1 MVTVCMLVCKG
12 CQWLGPNSGIPGAL
26 AVGNASYGGARPGG
40 GGWRAL
46 PAPGDRKNIRRR
58 PGRAALQRRRAG
70 ARGEEVSAF
79 RPPGRQP
86 SGESPPTPAA
96 RRIGGRGHSG
106 EIWVAGAPE
115 VGWAEGRDSG
125 GSPKSRRENQGGRGP
140 AGSRSCFHPQC
151 EIPNKTPNTEPVIE

>member
-1 MVTVCMLVCKG
+1 MSVVRAQLWDSWGTG
-12 CQWLGPNSGIPGAL
+12 RRECQLW
-26 AVGNASYGGARPGG
+26 GARPGG

-96 RRIGGRGHSG
+96 RRIGGSGHGG

-115 VGWAEGRDSG
+115 GGWAGGETQEGHRSPGERTKG
-125 GSPKSRRENQGGRGP
+125 GGAPRVQVLLSPPSARILIRHRIQSP
-140 AGSRSCFHPQC
+140 
-151 EIPNKTPNTEPVIE
+151 